1 MIDERTDP
9 SVTDDTADG
18 HGDGGIRRRIEA
30 LGSRLSLPT
39 ARRAL
44 GVLEGEHPSRTRGA
58 GYEFLEL
65 REYEPADEARR
76 IDWHASARH
85 GRPMVVNKEREVNG
99 NIWLLLDGS
108 AQMTGAAAG
117 GERSLDVAANALRMF
132 ARLSLRRSDG
142 ISLVTADADAITRI
156 PFTGG
161 FGRFEMTLD
170 RALTS
175 LGGNQRHID
184 ALLRYAERIRD
195 RRSLVVIATD
205 DMALGEPQI
214 ERLRLLATT
223 HPLVVVDVA
232 TLNPFDASGPV
243 RDGVSGRTL
252 GAFLRGRHARKAAE
266 ETRARREF
274 LRSSLE
280 RQLNRSGATLMAAGS
295 SQGMFDTFVA
305 LLSGTMGR
313 ASYLPGS
320 SPRAASAPAP
330 PQAPDTAAP
339 SSTSSGKPAHSAHS
353 TRPGRRTRR

>member
-1 MIDERTDP
+1 MIDAMTDP
-9 SVTDDTADG
+9 TGTAFADGTAGG
-18 HGDGGIRRRIEA
+18 HGDDEIRRRIEA
-30 LGSRLSLPT
+30 LGGRLSLPT

-44 GVLEGEHPSRTRGA
+44 GVLEGEHPSRARGA

-76 IDWHASARH
+76 IDWHASAHH

-99 NIWLLLDGS
+99 SIWLLLDGS
-108 AQMTGAAAG
+108 VQMTGAAAG

-132 ARLSLRRSDG
+132 ARLSLRRSDT
-142 ISLVTADADAITRI
+142 ISLVTADADAIRRI

-161 FGRFEMTLD
+161 FGRFETTLD
-170 RALTS
+170 RALGS
-175 LGGNQRHID
+175 LGGNRRHID

-214 ERLRLLATT
+214 ERLRLLAST

-243 RDGVSGRTL
+243 RDGLSGRMM
-252 GAFLRGRHARKAAE
+252 GAFLRGPRARKAAE

-280 RQLNRSGATLMAAGS
+280 RQLNRAGATLMAAGS
-295 SQGMFDTFVA
+295 SQGMFDTFVS
-305 LLSGTMGR
+305 LLSGALGR
-313 ASYLPGS
+313 ASYLPGGT
-320 SPRAASAPAP
+320 SPLLAGASTPAPSMNASAER
-330 PQAPDTAAP
+330 
-339 SSTSSGKPAHSAHS
+339 
-353 TRPGRRTRR
+353 RPR